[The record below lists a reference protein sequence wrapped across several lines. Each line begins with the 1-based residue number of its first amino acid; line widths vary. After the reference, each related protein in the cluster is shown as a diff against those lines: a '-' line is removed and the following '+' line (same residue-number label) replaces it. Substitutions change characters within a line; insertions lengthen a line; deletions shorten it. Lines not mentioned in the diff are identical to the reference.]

1 MEKVK
6 QIWKLRPTPPRQK
19 MLELFSYLGK
29 IFYEPKTDEQLDTT
43 DMPDLEIGESA
54 AQRKNQQ
61 EKGFK
66 ILAASQTLSRI
77 PIL

>member
-1 MEKVK
+1 M
-6 QIWKLRPTPPRQK
+6 
-19 MLELFSYLGK
+19 GK
-29 IFYEPKTDEQLDTT
+29 IFNEPKTDEQLDTT